1 MASDP
6 WAEYRALH
14 GSAFGGGAG
23 RPTRPSFTRSTASS
37 TFPGEASFDNEN
49 TRSAW
54 ATVGGQ
60 AASSSSGLPS
70 QGGPPG
76 RPEDR
81 EVFDAGCAG
90 WPPGIQGHPQ
100 GNAWAQPPMPQTF
113 SFQGSLGC
121 GKGGWTSTTPN
132 FVGPSSMYG
141 TPSHGLGMPNG
152 TQPTSTPMWT
162 SSTAAAAAAA
172 SPSPPSMCGTTPPS
186 RTPLGTMPSSFGP
199 SLVPPVQAADQE
211 RAQSNPCVSS
221 AATAAMNLGIPS
233 ASSRATRTVENA
245 FEMLGLKPPVQR
257 GQLPDQGERFI
268 QAITGEKKSIPGW
281 SGQPGTMR
289 SWLKLLAYWET
300 ETTISKDRWGLRL
313 YQSFP
318 EGSQPRKI
326 ADQVPMSDLLSDRGY
341 GLILS
346 ALLTKYKPYLE
357 IAGPTSIDKF
367 FYTGER
373 GKSES
378 FATYIAAKE
387 VARQDMEMHLQE
399 TVCDR
404 VAGRVL
410 LRHANLTEFQREMIA
425 LKDQGTLLN
434 FDQVSAMLRP
444 LDRPELLAQ
453 AAGAELGSS
462 ASKHY
467 PVMQGMEIS
476 EENPEDLDEGE
487 DQFEDSQGSEDE
499 DSELQEGEYVFE
511 DREYDESE
519 AIYIQAYHSAYAD
532 VRRDLRDRR
541 KERGFVKRR
550 PSGRFGKGRGR
561 QGNPASSKVG
571 SPPGPI
577 QHEAPKPRRST

>member
-1 MASDP
+1 
-6 WAEYRALH
+6 
-14 GSAFGGGAG
+14 
-23 RPTRPSFTRSTASS
+23 
-37 TFPGEASFDNEN
+37 
-49 TRSAW
+49 
-54 ATVGGQ
+54 
-60 AASSSSGLPS
+60 
-70 QGGPPG
+70 
-76 RPEDR
+76 
-81 EVFDAGCAG
+81 
-90 WPPGIQGHPQ
+90 
-100 GNAWAQPPMPQTF
+100 
-113 SFQGSLGC
+113 
-121 GKGGWTSTTPN
+121 
-132 FVGPSSMYG
+132 
-141 TPSHGLGMPNG
+141 
-152 TQPTSTPMWT
+152 
-162 SSTAAAAAAA
+162 
-172 SPSPPSMCGTTPPS
+172 
-186 RTPLGTMPSSFGP
+186 
-199 SLVPPVQAADQE
+199 
-211 RAQSNPCVSS
+211 
-221 AATAAMNLGIPS
+221 MNLGMPS

-300 ETTISKDRWGLRL
+300 ETTVSKDRWGLRL

-399 TVCDR
+399 SVCDR

-462 ASKHY
+462 AGKLY

-476 EENPEDLDEGE
+476 KENPEDLDEDE
-487 DQFEDSQGSEDE
+487 EQFEDSQGSEDE
-499 DSELQEGEYVFE
+499 DSELQEGEYMFE

-550 PSGRFGKGRGR
+550 QSGRFGKGRGR
-561 QGNPASSKVG
+561 QGNSASSKGWKPPRPNSTRGANAKIEAKYLKGGAEDLQARTRCFNCQELGHFARDCPLKGSGKGAPSTKSKPTFVICRGNGKPAEHFVSFASSWVSASKGRGRTLSVFAGVRVSGAEALVDTAAEDAVIGLHALQRLEGELHRLGLTTVLVSEETPVPCAGIGGEAHICKLVDAPVG
-571 SPPGPI
+571 VAGVHGILRFSVLKDTEQFQTPPLLPI
-577 QHEAPKPRRST
+577 SFLEAVGANIDLHSDTLSTADGHRTSMTRLPSDTAL